1 MEVRLTSGLAV
12 PWESPSIRPNPQQ
25 VPSLEHGM
33 IAVTKME
40 GPGLAER
47 FMDHQRRRLIKG
59 LRAEVGTVSGG
70 EGLGAVPK
78 FRKGG

>member
-1 MEVRLTSGLAV
+1 
-12 PWESPSIRPNPQQ
+12 
-25 VPSLEHGM
+25 M